1 MLTSPAAH
9 VEHIVR
15 RECPTSLQI
24 AHECSRAPVGR
35 ATRLILLPGM
45 GVDSRLFDAQREAFP
60 NVELPEWIPHRKRES
75 LREYAARFAATLQ
88 PSDPRPLV
96 IGGVSMG
103 GMIAL
108 ELSRHLT
115 TAAAVILIGSCT
127 SGRAVAPFMRAME
140 HFSRPVP
147 SRLISAG
154 RVLASPFLGQG
165 GMPRADRRQLGQM
178 LSDIPVPFLRWS
190 GRAIMEWPGIDTLTT
205 PVHQIHGSYDRV
217 IPAER
222 LSRPPDSIIHGG
234 AHVLNLSHPREVNQ
248 FIADVVHRVAHSG

>member
-1 MLTSPAAH
+1 MTCES
-9 VEHIVR
+9 
-15 RECPTSLQI
+15 PTSLQS
-24 AHECSRAPVGR
+24 ADTRSGAPGGR
-35 ATRLILLPGM
+35 SIRLILLPGM
-45 GVDSRLFDAQREAFP
+45 GVDSRLFDAQRAAFP
-60 NVELPEWIPHRKRES
+60 SLELPEWIPHRKRES
-75 LREYAARFAATLQ
+75 LRDYAARFSATLH
-88 PSDPRPLV
+88 PTDPRPLV

-127 SGRAVAPFMRAME
+127 SGRAVAPLMRAME
-140 HFSRPVP
+140 HVSRPVP

-154 RVLASPFLGQG
+154 KMLAAPFLGQCG
-165 GMPRADRRQLGQM
+165 VPRADRRQLGEM

-190 GRAIMEWPGIDTLTT
+190 GRAIMEWPGIEHGTP

-217 IPAER
+217 IPTGR
-222 LSRPPDSIIHGG
+222 LSRAPDSIIDGG

-248 FIADVVHRVAHSG
+248 FIAKVVQQVEHAT